1 MSWFKAK
8 VNTNVNTNK
17 GDTFKNSNI
26 SIGSGDTNSM
36 MVEIYRSV
44 GRLEGQ
50 CKCMLK
56 DIAYIK
62 HKMEDIDDRVTKVE
76 LTPGDLIKRGRLK

>member
-8 VNTNVNTNK
+8 INTNVNSNK
-17 GDTFKNSNI
+17 GDTIKNSNI
-26 SIGSGDTNSM
+26 SISDNTSSM
-36 MVEIYRSV
+36 LVEIYRSV

-56 DIAYIK
+56 DINYIK
-62 HKMEDIDDRVTKVE
+62 SKFEDIDERLTKVE
-76 LTPGDLIKRGRLK
+76 LTPNELIKRGRLR